1 MRGDLCVFLDRELSE
16 KKRDDP
22 RTEKL
27 GDVLFSIYAF
37 CRSATSGIVISGMN
51 GFLNNSIIIPDGR
64 CAPFSSFLFS
74 LANFPG

>member
-27 GDVLFSIYAF
+27 GDVLFSIFAF
-37 CRSATSGIVISGMN
+37 LPIG
-51 GFLNNSIIIPDGR
+51 
-64 CAPFSSFLFS
+64 
-74 LANFPG
+74 NFWHRHLENEWVSE